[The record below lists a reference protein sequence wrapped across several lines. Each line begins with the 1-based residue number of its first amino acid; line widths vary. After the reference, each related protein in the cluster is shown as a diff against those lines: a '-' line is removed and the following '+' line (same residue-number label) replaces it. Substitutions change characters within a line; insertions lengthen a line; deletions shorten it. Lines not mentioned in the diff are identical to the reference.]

1 VQCGKV
7 RELLSPMTD
16 HEVTREE
23 FGQIEEHLNSCR
35 ECAFASSMIVGL
47 KRLVGSWEGVPASE
61 AFRDRVIEQVKRE
74 PSPARRP
81 VWRLALYGGAAAL
94 GVLVPGLL
102 VVLSLLGGDEKNSS
116 RIAREGA
123 GAEAPAVRE
132 PSPRAKTAGPPA
144 AGASADPVAEVW
156 IQERAVHIE
165 RPGSPPSLASPG
177 DVLKAGHTIRCS
189 KKGSAELA
197 RFAGFRMLI
206 EGGAE
211 FAFGDG
217 KRHGELR
224 SGRALFR
231 GGPGARTLRV
241 RCGTQLVELGSSDG
255 LVEIERLA
263 GGAVRVVV
271 ASGQAEVSLAVGKWS
286 LGSGEMMELNPGGS
300 ARTLPGEAEPEELAR
315 LRRWGGQ

>member
-1 VQCGKV
+1 MQCGKV

-16 HEVTREE
+16 REVTREE
-23 FGQIEEHLNSCR
+23 FSRIEEHLNSCR
-35 ECAFASSMIVGL
+35 ECAFASTMIVGL

-61 AFRDRVIEQVKRE
+61 AFRDRVIARVRQE

-94 GVLVPGLL
+94 GVLGPGLL
-102 VVLSLLGGDEKNSS
+102 VVFALLGGDDRDSS
-116 RIAREGA
+116 RVAREGA
-123 GAEAPAVRE
+123 SAEAPPVRDA
-132 PSPRAKTAGPPA
+132 SPRAKATVPTA

-211 FAFGDG
+211 FVFADG
-217 KRHGELR
+217 KHHGELR

-241 RCGTQLVELGSSDG
+241 RCGTPLVELGASDG
-255 LVEIERLA
+255 LVEIECLG

-300 ARTLPGEAEPEELAR
+300 ARTLPREAEQEELAR